1 LSNSDLVIVG
11 EELLTVLALFGPHR
25 RFPFPAPLAVLLQ
38 PFRVLSA
45 QKDHSI
51 RYYYLKFRVNGNMGV
66 MDGVCGSVI
75 RLFGEYQIR
84 IQILIQIRIHTHIF
98 IKRQVFLFRTI

>member
-1 LSNSDLVIVG
+1 
-11 EELLTVLALFGPHR
+11 
-25 RFPFPAPLAVLLQ
+25 
-38 PFRVLSA
+38 
-45 QKDHSI
+45 
-51 RYYYLKFRVNGNMGV
+51 MGV

-98 IKRQVFLFRTI
+98 IKRQVFLFLTI